1 MVTQVPNTPI
11 ISSKTVFSPVIH
23 SKNRNSA
30 VGIKYTNKQLTLT
43 IHATDVLG

>member
-11 ISSKTVFSPVIH
+11 IPSKTVFSPVIH

-30 VGIKYTNKQLTLT
+30 VGIKFTNKQLKL
-43 IHATDVLG
+43 